1 MSNPQRH
8 DIFEDENGNRVAIK
22 QLMDP
27 NALGVSYVEFKNLS
41 DSNLRFLT
49 KEEFLERFRL
59 VDNFGSTDTHVKLL
73 EKQNALALE
82 EEQRLEKE
90 AAEAK
95 AAAALEHG
103 DAQASGL
110 RKADSKPGRSA

>member
-1 MSNPQRH
+1 MSDPKRH
-8 DIFEDENGNRVAIK
+8 DIFEDESGKRVAIM

-27 NALGVSYVEFKNLS
+27 NALGIVYVEYKNLS
-41 DSNLRFLT
+41 DSKLRFLT
-49 KEEFLERFRL
+49 KEQFLELFKL
-59 VDNFGSTDTHVKLL
+59 VDNFGTTDTHAQKLAK
-73 EKQNALALE
+73 EQAIVRA

-95 AAAALEHG
+95 AAALEQNTSSTSDG
-103 DAQASGL
+103 

>member
-1 MSNPQRH
+1 MSDPKRH
-8 DIFEDENGNRVAIK
+8 DIFEDESGKRVAVM

-27 NALGVSYVEFKNLS
+27 NALGIIYVEYKNLS
-41 DSNLRFLT
+41 DSKLRFLN
-49 KEEFLERFRL
+49 KEQFLERFKL
-59 VDNFGSTDTHVKLL
+59 VDNFGSTDTHA
-73 EKQNALALE
+73 QMLAKELAIVQA

-95 AAAALEHG
+95 AAALE
-103 DAQASGL
+103 QNASSGADG